1 MNKDRVFKGLATI
14 AVIGVVGCIIW
25 YLWEVVLYILV
36 AAVLSLVGRPLVSY
50 LTRINIFGYT
60 ISRTVAAALT
70 LVVMWLVI
78 GALGMLFI
86 PLLYGKVNELAS
98 LDWTSVTAVVE
109 SSLVNLE
116 SLIERVFAI
125 EITDIGETFK
135 QFMLGLVDIDVA
147 KTFASVATVIK
158 GVAISFF
165 SISFITFYIMKED
178 NLFYRLVAL
187 FFPDRFRSNVY
198 NALDSVTTLL
208 SRYFG
213 GLMAESFT
221 LMVIISVVM
230 TLFGMHGSDALV
242 IGLIIGVLNVI
253 PYAGPVIGTL
263 LSLCIALLSPIGGD
277 VLHTAIVL
285 CSTVAV
291 VKVVDDFIIQPTI
304 YSDRVQAH
312 PLEVFL
318 CILIAGYI
326 GGIWGMLFAIPLYT
340 VLRVFAREFFSE
352 YSLVQKLTHQMTE

>member
-1 MNKDRVFKGLATI
+1 MSKDRIFKSLATI
-14 AVIGVVGCIIW
+14 LVVGVAGWIIW

-50 LTRINIFGYT
+50 LTRINILGHSL
-60 ISRTVAAALT
+60 SRTLAAALT

-98 LDWTSVTAVVE
+98 MDWTSVTAVVE
-109 SSLVNLE
+109 SSLMNLE
-116 SLIERVFAI
+116 GLIERVFAI

-135 QFMLGLVDIDVA
+135 QFMLSLVDIDVA

-165 SISFITFYIMKED
+165 SISFITFYFMKED

-198 NALDSVTTLL
+198 NALDSITALL

-213 GLMAESFT
+213 GLMAESFM
-221 LMVIISVVM
+221 LMVIISLVM

-285 CSTVAV
+285 CSTVVV
-291 VKVVDDFIIQPTI
+291 VKVIDDFIIQPTI

-352 YSLVQKLTHQMTE
+352 YSLVQKLTHQMTD

>member
-1 MNKDRVFKGLATI
+1 MSVDKILKGIATI
-14 AVIGVVGCIIW
+14 AIVCAVGWVIW

-36 AAVLSLVGRPLVSY
+36 AAVLSLVGHPLVLY
-50 LTRINIFGYT
+50 FTRISIFGYKPSRT
-60 ISRTVAAALT
+60 ISAALT
-70 LVVMWLVI
+70 LIVMWLVV
-78 GALGMLFI
+78 GVLGLLFI

-98 LDWTSVTAVVE
+98 MDWTSVMAIVE
-109 SSLVNLE
+109 SSLANIEGFLE
-116 SLIERVFAI
+116 RIFAI

-135 QFMLGLVDIDVA
+135 QFMLSIVDIDVA
-147 KTFASVATVIK
+147 KTFASVLSIVK
-158 GVAISFF
+158 SVAISFF
-165 SISFITFYIMKED
+165 SISFITFYFMKEE

-198 NALDSVTTLL
+198 KALDSITALL

-213 GLMAESFT
+213 GLMAESLI
-221 LMVIISVVM
+221 LMVVISMVM
-230 TLFGMHGSDALV
+230 SIFGMNVSDALV

-263 LSLCIALLSPIGGD
+263 FSICIALLSPIDGN
-277 VLHTAIVL
+277 VLHTVIVL
-285 CSTVAV
+285 CATVVV
-291 VKVVDDFIIQPTI
+291 VKAIDDFIIQPTI

-340 VLRVFAREFFSE
+340 VIRVFAREFFSE

>member
-1 MNKDRVFKGLATI
+1 MNKDRVLKGLATI
-14 AVIGVVGCIIW
+14 AIIGVVGWIIW

-50 LTRINIFGYT
+50 LTRINIFGYI
-60 ISRTVAAALT
+60 ISRTLASALT

-109 SSLVNLE
+109 SSLANLE
-116 SLIERVFAI
+116 NLIERVFAI

-135 QFMLGLVDIDVA
+135 QFMLSLVDIDVA

-158 GVAISFF
+158 SVAISFF
-165 SISFITFYIMKED
+165 SISFITFYFMKED

-187 FFPDRFRSNVY
+187 FFPDRFRSNVF
-198 NALDSVTTLL
+198 NALDSVTALL

-213 GLMAESFT
+213 GLMAESFM

>member
-1 MNKDRVFKGLATI
+1 MSKDRIFKSLATI
-14 AVIGVVGCIIW
+14 LVVGVAGWIIW

-50 LTRINIFGYT
+50 LTRINILGHSL
-60 ISRTVAAALT
+60 SRTLAAALT
-70 LVVMWLVI
+70 LMVMWLVI

-98 LDWTSVTAVVE
+98 MDWTSVTAVVE

-116 SLIERVFAI
+116 GFIERLFAI

-135 QFMLGLVDIDVA
+135 QFMLSFVDIDVA

-165 SISFITFYIMKED
+165 SISFITFYFMKED

-198 NALDSVTTLL
+198 NALDSITALL

-213 GLMAESFT
+213 GLMAES
-221 LMVIISVVM
+221 LMLNVIISLVM
-230 TLFGMHGSDALV
+230 TLFGMHISDALV

-285 CSTVAV
+285 CSTVVV
-291 VKVVDDFIIQPTI
+291 VKVIDDFIIQPTI

-352 YSLVQKLTHQMTE
+352 YSLVQKLTHQMTD

>member
-86 PLLYGKVNELAS
+86 PLLYGKVNEFAS

-116 SLIERVFAI
+116 SLIERVFVI

-165 SISFITFYIMKED
+165 SISFITFYFMKED

>member
-1 MNKDRVFKGLATI
+1 MNKDRILKGIATI
-14 AVIGVVGCIIW
+14 AVIGVVGWIIW

-50 LTRINIFGYT
+50 LTRINIFGYI
-60 ISRTVAAALT
+60 ISRTLASALT

-109 SSLVNLE
+109 SSLANLE

-135 QFMLGLVDIDVA
+135 QFMLSLVDIDVA

-158 GVAISFF
+158 SVAISFF
-165 SISFITFYIMKED
+165 SISFITFYFMKED

-187 FFPDRFRSNVY
+187 FFPDRFRSNVF
-198 NALDSVTTLL
+198 NALDSVTALL

-213 GLMAESFT
+213 GLMAESFM

>member
-1 MNKDRVFKGLATI
+1 MSKDRIFKSIATI
-14 AVIGVVGCIIW
+14 LVVGVAGWIIW

-50 LTRINIFGYT
+50 LTRINILGHSL
-60 ISRTVAAALT
+60 SRTLAAALT

-78 GALGMLFI
+78 GTLGMLFI

-98 LDWTSVTAVVE
+98 MDWTSVTAVVE
-109 SSLVNLE
+109 SSLMNLE
-116 SLIERVFAI
+116 VLIERVFAI

-135 QFMLGLVDIDVA
+135 QFMLSLVDIDVA

-165 SISFITFYIMKED
+165 SISFITFYFMKED

-198 NALDSVTTLL
+198 NALDSITALL

-213 GLMAESFT
+213 GLMAESFM

-285 CSTVAV
+285 CSTVVV
-291 VKVVDDFIIQPTI
+291 VKVIDDFIIQPTI

-340 VLRVFAREFFSE
+340 VIRVFAREFFSE
-352 YSLVQKLTHQMTE
+352 YSLVQKLTHQMTD

>member
-1 MNKDRVFKGLATI
+1 MNKDRILKGIATI
-14 AVIGVVGCIIW
+14 AVIGVVGWIIW

-50 LTRINIFGYT
+50 LTRINIFGYI
-60 ISRTVAAALT
+60 ISRTLASALT

-109 SSLVNLE
+109 SSLANLE
-116 SLIERVFAI
+116 NLIERVFAI

-135 QFMLGLVDIDVA
+135 QFMLSIVDIDVA

-158 GVAISFF
+158 SVAISFF
-165 SISFITFYIMKED
+165 SISFITFYFMKED

-187 FFPDRFRSNVY
+187 FFPDRFRSNVF
-198 NALDSVTTLL
+198 NALDSVTALL

-213 GLMAESFT
+213 GLMAESFM

>member
-1 MNKDRVFKGLATI
+1 MSKDRIFKSLATI
-14 AVIGVVGCIIW
+14 LVVGVAGWIIW

-50 LTRINIFGYT
+50 LTRINILGHSL
-60 ISRTVAAALT
+60 SRTLAAALT

-98 LDWTSVTAVVE
+98 MDWTSVTAVVE
-109 SSLVNLE
+109 SSLMNLE
-116 SLIERVFAI
+116 GLIERVFAI

-135 QFMLGLVDIDVA
+135 QFMLSLVDIDVA

-165 SISFITFYIMKED
+165 SISFITFYFMKED

-198 NALDSVTTLL
+198 NALDSITALL

-213 GLMAESFT
+213 GLMAESFM

-285 CSTVAV
+285 CSTVVV
-291 VKVVDDFIIQPTI
+291 VKVIDDFIIQPTI

-352 YSLVQKLTHQMTE
+352 YSLVQKLTHQMTD

>member
-1 MNKDRVFKGLATI
+1 MSKDRIFKSLATI
-14 AVIGVVGCIIW
+14 LVVGVAGWIIW

-50 LTRINIFGYT
+50 LTRINILGHSL
-60 ISRTVAAALT
+60 SRTLAAALT

-78 GALGMLFI
+78 GALGLLFI

-98 LDWTSVTAVVE
+98 MDWTSVTAVVE
-109 SSLVNLE
+109 SSLMNLE
-116 SLIERVFAI
+116 GLIERVFAI

-135 QFMLGLVDIDVA
+135 QFMLSLVDIDVA

-165 SISFITFYIMKED
+165 SISFITFYFMKED

-198 NALDSVTTLL
+198 NALDSITALL

-213 GLMAESFT
+213 GLMAESFM
-221 LMVIISVVM
+221 LMVIISLVM

-285 CSTVAV
+285 CSTVVV
-291 VKVVDDFIIQPTI
+291 VKVIDDFIIQPTI

-352 YSLVQKLTHQMTE
+352 YSLVQKLTHQMTD

>member
-1 MNKDRVFKGLATI
+1 MSKDRIFKSLATI
-14 AVIGVVGCIIW
+14 LVVGVAVWIIW

-50 LTRINIFGYT
+50 LTRINILGYSL
-60 ISRTVAAALT
+60 SRTLAAALT

-98 LDWTSVTAVVE
+98 MDWTSVTAVVE
-109 SSLVNLE
+109 SSLMNLE
-116 SLIERVFAI
+116 GLIERVFAI

-135 QFMLGLVDIDVA
+135 QFMLSLVDIDVA

-165 SISFITFYIMKED
+165 SISFITFYFMKED

-198 NALDSVTTLL
+198 NALDSITALL

-213 GLMAESFT
+213 GLMAESFM

-285 CSTVAV
+285 CSTVVV
-291 VKVVDDFIIQPTI
+291 VKVIDDFIIQPTI

-352 YSLVQKLTHQMTE
+352 YSLVQKLTHQMTD

>member
-1 MNKDRVFKGLATI
+1 MNKDRILKGIATI
-14 AVIGVVGCIIW
+14 AVIGVVGWIIW

-50 LTRINIFGYT
+50 LTRINIFGYI
-60 ISRTVAAALT
+60 ISRTLASALT

-109 SSLVNLE
+109 SSLANLE

-135 QFMLGLVDIDVA
+135 QFMLSIVDIDVA

-158 GVAISFF
+158 SVAISFF
-165 SISFITFYIMKED
+165 SISFITFYFMKED

-187 FFPDRFRSNVY
+187 FFPDRFRSNVF
-198 NALDSVTTLL
+198 NALDSVTALL

-213 GLMAESFT
+213 GLMAESFM

>member
-1 MNKDRVFKGLATI
+1 MSKDRIFKSIATI
-14 AVIGVVGCIIW
+14 LVVGVAGWIIW

-50 LTRINIFGYT
+50 LTRINILGHSL
-60 ISRTVAAALT
+60 SRTLAAALT

-78 GALGMLFI
+78 GTLGMLFI

-98 LDWTSVTAVVE
+98 MDWTSVTAVVE
-109 SSLVNLE
+109 SSLMNLE
-116 SLIERVFAI
+116 VLIERVFAI

-135 QFMLGLVDIDVA
+135 QFMLSLVDIDVA

-165 SISFITFYIMKED
+165 SISFITFYFMKED

-198 NALDSVTTLL
+198 NALDSITALL

-213 GLMAESFT
+213 GLMAESFM

-285 CSTVAV
+285 CSTVVV
-291 VKVVDDFIIQPTI
+291 VKVIDDFIIQPTI

-340 VLRVFAREFFSE
+340 VIRVFAREFFSE

>member
-1 MNKDRVFKGLATI
+1 MSIDKILKGIVTI
-14 AVIGVVGCIIW
+14 VVIGVVGWVIW
-25 YLWEVVLYILV
+25 YLWEVVLYILI
-36 AAVLSLVGRPLVSY
+36 AAVLSLVGRPLVSR
-50 LTRINIFGYT
+50 LTHLNIFGRSL
-60 ISRTVAAALT
+60 SRTLSAALT
-70 LVVMWLVI
+70 LILMWLVM
-78 GALGMLFI
+78 GALGWLFI
-86 PLLYGKVNELAS
+86 PLLYGKVDELAS
-98 LDWTSVTAVVE
+98 MDWASVTAVVE

-116 SLIERVFAI
+116 GLIERVFAI
-125 EITDIGETFK
+125 EITDIGESFK

-147 KTFASVATVIK
+147 KTFASVATIIK
-158 GVAISFF
+158 SVAISFF
-165 SISFITFYIMKED
+165 SISFITFYFMKED

-187 FFPDRFRSNVY
+187 FFPERFRSNVY
-198 NALDSVTTLL
+198 NALDSITALL

-213 GLMAESFT
+213 GLMVESIV

-340 VLRVFAREFFSE
+340 VIRVFAREFFSE

>member
-86 PLLYGKVNELAS
+86 PLLYGKVNEFAS

-165 SISFITFYIMKED
+165 SISFITFYFMKED

>member
-1 MNKDRVFKGLATI
+1 MSKDRIFKSLATI
-14 AVIGVVGCIIW
+14 LVVGVAGWIIW

-50 LTRINIFGYT
+50 LTRINILGHSL
-60 ISRTVAAALT
+60 SRTLAAALT

-98 LDWTSVTAVVE
+98 MDWTSVTAVVE

-116 SLIERVFAI
+116 VLIERLFAI

-135 QFMLGLVDIDVA
+135 QFMLSLVDIDVA

-165 SISFITFYIMKED
+165 SISFITFYFMKED

-198 NALDSVTTLL
+198 NALDSITALL

-213 GLMAESFT
+213 GLMAESFM

-230 TLFGMHGSDALV
+230 TLFGMHGSDTLV

-277 VLHTAIVL
+277 MLHTALVL
-285 CSTVAV
+285 CSTVAIV
-291 VKVVDDFIIQPTI
+291 
-304 YSDRVQAH
+304 
-312 PLEVFL
+312 
-318 CILIAGYI
+318 
-326 GGIWGMLFAIPLYT
+326 
-340 VLRVFAREFFSE
+340 
-352 YSLVQKLTHQMTE
+352 

>member
-165 SISFITFYIMKED
+165 SISFITFSFMKED

>member
-1 MNKDRVFKGLATI
+1 MSVDKILKGLVTI
-14 AVIGVVGCIIW
+14 AAIGVVGWVIW
-25 YLWEVVLYILV
+25 YLWEVVLYILI

-50 LTRINIFGYT
+50 LTHINILGYSP
-60 ISRTVAAALT
+60 SRTLSAAFT
-70 LVVMWLVI
+70 LIVMWLVI
-78 GALGMLFI
+78 GALGWLFI
-86 PLLYGKVNELAS
+86 PLLYGKVDELAS
-98 LDWTSVTAVVE
+98 MDWTSVTAVVE
-109 SSLVNLE
+109 SSLANIEGLLE
-116 SLIERVFAI
+116 RLFAV

-135 QFMLGLVDIDVA
+135 QFMFGLVDIDVV
-147 KTFASVATVIK
+147 KTFASVASVIK

-165 SISFITFYIMKED
+165 SISFITFYFMKED

-198 NALDSVTTLL
+198 NALDSITALL

-213 GLMAESFT
+213 GLMAESFV
-221 LMVIISVVM
+221 LMVVISIAM
-230 TLFGMHGSDALV
+230 TLFGMQGSDALV

-253 PYAGPVIGTL
+253 PYAGPVIGTM
-263 LSLCIALLSPIGGD
+263 LSLCIAMLSPIDGN
-277 VLHTAIVL
+277 VLHTVIVL
-285 CSTVAV
+285 CSTVVV

-326 GGIWGMLFAIPLYT
+326 GGVWGMLFAIPLYT

>member
-1 MNKDRVFKGLATI
+1 MNKDRILKGIATI
-14 AVIGVVGCIIW
+14 AVIGVVGWIIW

-50 LTRINIFGYT
+50 LTRINIFGYI
-60 ISRTVAAALT
+60 ISRTLASALT

-109 SSLVNLE
+109 SSLANLE
-116 SLIERVFAI
+116 NLIERVFAI

-135 QFMLGLVDIDVA
+135 QFMLSIVDIDVA

-158 GVAISFF
+158 SVAISFF
-165 SISFITFYIMKED
+165 SISFITFYFMKED

-187 FFPDRFRSNVY
+187 FFPDRFRSNVF
-198 NALDSVTTLL
+198 NALDSVTALL

-213 GLMAESFT
+213 GLMAESFM
-221 LMVIISVVM
+221 LIVIISVVM

>member
-1 MNKDRVFKGLATI
+1 MNKDRILKGIATI
-14 AVIGVVGCIIW
+14 AVIGVVGWIIW

-50 LTRINIFGYT
+50 LTRINIFGYL
-60 ISRTVAAALT
+60 ISRTLASALT

-109 SSLVNLE
+109 SSLANLE
-116 SLIERVFAI
+116 NLIERVFAI

-135 QFMLGLVDIDVA
+135 QFMLSIVDIDVA

-158 GVAISFF
+158 SVAISFF
-165 SISFITFYIMKED
+165 SISFITFYFMKED

-187 FFPDRFRSNVY
+187 FFPDRFRSNVF
-198 NALDSVTTLL
+198 NALDSVTALL

-213 GLMAESFT
+213 GLMAESFM